1 MRDEIAG
8 PSNRTGGSK
17 KGDLYT
23 HSGTSGG
30 PRLNL
35 LRDRNINSLRIKDRN
50 INSLSASSRSA
61 ASTYLSL
68 IKLGEKYGNEED
80 LERFRKQRKKSK
92 KAN

>member
-23 HSGTSGG
+23 HSGTSGEH
-30 PRLNL
+30 RLNL
-35 LRDRNINSLRIKDRN
+35 LKDRN